1 VRRTDG
7 KLYVGHGG
15 GYSGYTT
22 NTTIQLDSK
31 VAVIVLTNTNDP
43 NSRHIAGQL
52 MSTVG
57 EAVAKAA
64 APKMDNKLNGSQIG
78 NALLDVITSEVARQ
92 VLMMNEKLVI
102 MSSYSTNIGNPIE
115 LEPLSGD
122 LFKMKAPTGGAFVG
136 EVVRFIEQNGV
147 VMRMIIG
154 DTYFDHLLD

>member
-1 VRRTDG
+1 MRRTDG

-15 GYSGYTT
+15 GDSGYTT

-64 APKMDNKLNGSQIG
+64 APKMDNKIKWQSNWEHFAG
-78 NALLDVITSEVARQ
+78 R
-92 VLMMNEKLVI
+92 
-102 MSSYSTNIGNPIE
+102 YNIR
-115 LEPLSGD
+115 SR
-122 LFKMKAPTGGAFVG
+122 APS
-136 EVVRFIEQNGV
+136 
-147 VMRMIIG
+147 
-154 DTYFDHLLD
+154 FDDE